1 MDVARPHAVI
11 VNDLDAEV
19 LRVLATAGSP
29 MNARQIWRIAGRG
42 SEKGIRTAAQRLD
55 RLGVITASR
64 VGASD
69 VYVLNDEHLAA
80 AAIRALAGMRGAL
93 IDRIRRAV
101 GDWKRTPV
109 NVSLFGSAARGDG
122 DAQSDIDLLV
132 VRPDSVVPDDET
144 WRRQIDDLSSQILRW
159 TGNHAGVL
167 ELSERELRAAG
178 RRDGHRP
185 LDELR
190 RDGIDIAGGSLR
202 QILRNPR

>member
-1 MDVARPHAVI
+1 
-11 VNDLDAEV
+11 
-19 LRVLATAGSP
+19 

-93 IDRIRRAV
+93 IDRIRSTV
-101 GDWKRTPV
+101 GDWKRAPV
-109 NVSLFGSAARGDG
+109 HVSLFGSAARGDG
-122 DAQSDIDLLV
+122 DAESDIDLLV
-132 VRPDSVVPDDET
+132 VRPDAVGPDDET
-144 WRRQIDDLSSQILRW
+144 WRRQLDDLSSQILRW

-178 RRDGHRP
+178 RRGGHSP

-190 RDGIDIAGGSLR
+190 RDAIDIAGSSLR
-202 QILRNPR
+202 QIVRNPR

>member
-1 MDVARPHAVI
+1 MA

-19 LRVLATAGSP
+19 LRVLATASGP

-80 AAIRALAGMRGAL
+80 TAIRALAGIRAAL

-101 GDWKRTPV
+101 GDWKRAPV
-109 NVSLFGSAARGDG
+109 HVSLFGSAARGDG
-122 DAQSDIDLLV
+122 DARSDIDLLV
-132 VRPDSVVPDDET
+132 VRPDAVGPDDET

-167 ELSERELRAAG
+167 ELSEREVRAAG
-178 RRDGHRP
+178 RRRSHRP
-185 LDELR
+185 LDDLR
-190 RDGIDIAGGSLR
+190 RDAIDIAGGNLR
-202 QILRNPR
+202 QLLRSPR

>member
-1 MDVARPHAVI
+1 MI

-19 LRVLATAGSP
+19 LRVLATASSP

-69 VYVLNDEHLAA
+69 IYVLNDEHLAA

-93 IDRIRRAV
+93 IARIRRAV

-122 DAQSDIDLLV
+122 DAQSDIDVLV
-132 VRPDSVVPDDET
+132 VRSDAVGRDDET
-144 WRRQIDDLSSQILRW
+144 WRRQLDDLSSQILRW
-159 TGNHAGVL
+159 TGNHAGLL
-167 ELSERELRAAG
+167 ELSERELRATE
-178 RRDGHRP
+178 RRRGHSP
-185 LDELR
+185 LAELR
-190 RDGIDIAGGSLR
+190 RDAIDIAGSSLR
-202 QILRNPR
+202 QIVRNPR

>member
-1 MDVARPHAVI
+1 MI

-19 LRVLATAGSP
+19 LRVLATASSP

-55 RLGVITASR
+55 GLGVITASR

-69 VYVLNDEHLAA
+69 VYVLNNEHLAA

-93 IDRIRRAV
+93 IDRIRGAV
-101 GDWKRTPV
+101 GDWEQPPV
-109 NVSLFGSAARGDG
+109 HVSLFGSAARGDG

-132 VRPDSVVPDDET
+132 VRPDAVGSDDES
-144 WRRQIDDLSSQILRW
+144 WRRQVDDLSSQILQW

-167 ELSERELRAAG
+167 ELSEREIRAAARSG
-178 RRDGHRP
+178 RHSR
-185 LDELR
+185 LAELR
-190 RDGIDIAGGSLR
+190 RDAIDIAGSSLR
-202 QILRNPR
+202 QVVRNPR